1 MLTEFCNGF
10 QGRDFAHRFSER
22 IARFFAKK
30 WANEWFAQKMSDLLI
45 CSFLVSDLTD
55 LLMVAHFWW
64 ATWANRSWS
73 LIFDKQPERFA
84 HIAHFLWV
92 TWAICLHR
100 SLKKIEW
107 ANHLFSNKKRTKK
120 YDFSYIFLLQIAG
133 FLWAKERMSN
143 SLIRSFIMSNLS
155 ELLTVAHLS
164 WGTWAIRSRSIFWWG
179 GCPF

>member
-73 LIFDKQPERFA
+73 LIFDKQ
-84 HIAHFLWV
+84 
-92 TWAICLHR
+92 C
-100 SLKKIEW
+100 EW
-107 ANHLFSNKKRTKK
+107 IPYN
-120 YDFSYIFLLQIAG
+120 
-133 FLWAKERMSN
+133 
-143 SLIRSFIMSNLS
+143 RSFVLS
-155 ELLTVAHLS
+155 DLIELLTVAYLI
-164 WGTWAIRSRSIFWWG
+164 WAIWANERIPNPELWSSGQLFKVFLNGIDIAKSVYTVQCVHSRIWPKIVKQTNLSKKQQ
-179 GCPF
+179 P